1 MGDGQA
7 HPREDKKN
15 SHEICGSQKIKNY
28 RGEVVDKSTT
38 KYMKAW
44 GKSLHTGYDMG
55 KPVVFLVNIIAYSY
69 ERDINSSDV
78 LYEFC

>member
-28 RGEVVDKSTT
+28 RGEVVEKSTT

-44 GKSLHTGYDMG
+44 GKSLHTVVGSEN
-55 KPVVFLVNIIAYSY
+55 PFVFLVNIIAYSY
-69 ERDINSSDV
+69 
-78 LYEFC
+78 

>member
-44 GKSLHTGYDMG
+44 GKSQHTNVRIG
-55 KPVVFLVNIIAYSY
+55 KPF
-69 ERDINSSDV
+69 R
-78 LYEFC
+78 FPC